1 LEDKPAFPPNVALLV
16 SIIAVSTASILIRMS
31 GAPPLA
37 IATYRLA
44 FATLMLLPFYIRS
57 GGHKRLAASSS
68 RDILTLAAVGV
79 VLAIHFGSRDI
90 LTLAAVGVV
99 LAIHFGSWITSLGL
113 TSVASSVLFVHVDPI
128 FVAVVSHFYLGERIK
143 RGTLIGITFAL
154 VGAVTIAF
162 GDAGVSGTSL
172 FGDLLAMIGAVML
185 GLYILAGRR
194 LRQSL
199 DLVSYVTPVYAT
211 STFALALASLA
222 TGTSLWPYPLSELL
236 LFLAIALIPMI
247 FGHTIYNWTLKWL
260 PAPLVSI
267 SLLGEPV
274 GATILAYL
282 LLEEVPSTLTLI
294 GGVLI
299 LLGIYQCVRSSM

>member
-79 VLAIHFGSRDI
+79 VLAIHFGS
-90 LTLAAVGVV
+90 
-99 LAIHFGSWITSLGL
+99 WITSLGL

-128 FVAVVSHFYLGERIK
+128 FVAVVSHFYLGERIR

-211 STFALALASLA
+211 SAFALALASLA

-260 PAPLVSI
+260 SAPLVSI

>member
-1 LEDKPAFPPNVALLV
+1 MEDKPAFPPNIALLV
-16 SIIAVSTASILIRMS
+16 SIVAVSTASILIRMS

-44 FATLMLLPFYIRS
+44 FATLILLPFYIRS
-57 GGHKRLAASSS
+57 GGHKRLAASS
-68 RDILTLAAVGV
+68 
-79 VLAIHFGSRDI
+79 SRDI

-128 FVAVVSHFYLGERIK
+128 FVAVVSHFYLGERIG
-143 RGTLIGITFAL
+143 RGTLRGIAL
-154 VGAVTIAF
+154 AFVGAAAIAF
-162 GDAGVSGTSL
+162 SDAGVSGSSL
-172 FGDLLAMIGAVML
+172 FGDLLAMIGAIML

-199 DLVSYVTPVYAT
+199 DLVSYVTPVYASSAIT
-211 STFALALASLA
+211 LALASLA
-222 TGTSLWPYPLSELL
+222 TGTSLWPYPRSELL
-236 LFLAIALIPMI
+236 LFLAIAIVPMI
-247 FGHTIYNWTLKWL
+247 FGHTVYNWTLKWL
-260 PAPLVSI
+260 SAPLVSI

-282 LLEEVPSTLTLI
+282 LLDEVPSVLALS

-299 LLGIYQCVRSSM
+299 LLGIYQCVRSSR

>member
-1 LEDKPAFPPNVALLV
+1 MEDKPAFPPNVALLV
-16 SIIAVSTASILIRMS
+16 SIVAVSTASILIRMS

-44 FATLMLLPFYIRS
+44 FATLILLPFYIRS
-57 GGHKRLAASSS
+57 GGHKRLAASS
-68 RDILTLAAVGV
+68 
-79 VLAIHFGSRDI
+79 SRDI

-128 FVAVVSHFYLGERIK
+128 FVAVVSHFYLGERIG
-143 RGTLIGITFAL
+143 RGTLGGIAL
-154 VGAVTIAF
+154 AFVGAAAIAF
-162 GDAGVSGTSL
+162 SDAGVSGSSL
-172 FGDLLAMIGAVML
+172 FGDLLAMIGAIML
-185 GLYILAGRR
+185 GIYILAGRR

-199 DLVSYVTPVYAT
+199 DLVSYVTPVYASSAIT
-211 STFALALASLA
+211 LALASLA
-222 TGTSLWPYPLSELL
+222 TGTSLWPYPRSELL
-236 LFLAIALIPMI
+236 LFLAIAIVPMI
-247 FGHTIYNWTLKWL
+247 FGHTVYNWTLKWL
-260 PAPLVSI
+260 SAPLVSL

-282 LLEEVPSTLTLI
+282 LLDEVPSVLALS

-299 LLGIYQCVRSSM
+299 LLGIYQCVRSSR

>member
-1 LEDKPAFPPNVALLV
+1 
-16 SIIAVSTASILIRMS
+16 MS

-57 GGHKRLAASSS
+57 GGHKRLAASS
-68 RDILTLAAVGV
+68 
-79 VLAIHFGSRDI
+79 SRDI

-211 STFALALASLA
+211 SAFALALASLA

-260 PAPLVSI
+260 SAPLVSI

-299 LLGIYQCVRSSM
+299 ILGIYQCVRS

>member
-1 LEDKPAFPPNVALLV
+1 VEDKPAFPPNVALLV
-16 SIIAVSTASILIRMS
+16 SIVAVSPASILIRMS

-37 IATYRLA
+37 LAPYRLA
-44 FATLMLLPFYIRS
+44 FATLILLPFYIRS
-57 GGHKRLAASSS
+57 GGHKRLAASS
-68 RDILTLAAVGV
+68 
-79 VLAIHFGSRDI
+79 SRDI

-128 FVAVVSHFYLGERIK
+128 FVAVVSHIYLGERIR
-143 RGTLIGITFAL
+143 RGTLVGITLAF
-154 VGAVTIAF
+154 VGAAIIAF
-162 GDAGVSGTSL
+162 SAAGVSSASL
-172 FGDLLAMIGAVML
+172 LGDLLAVIGAIML

-199 DLVSYVTPVYAT
+199 DLVSYVTPVYASSAVT
-211 STFALALASLA
+211 LALASLA
-222 TGTSLWPYPLSELL
+222 SGTSLWPYPRSELL

-247 FGHTIYNWTLKWL
+247 FGHTVYNWTLKWL
-260 PAPLVSI
+260 SAPLVSI

-282 LLEEVPSTLTLI
+282 LLDEVPSVLALF
-294 GGVLI
+294 GGVLV
-299 LLGIYQCVRSSM
+299 LLGIYQCVRSSR

>member
-1 LEDKPAFPPNVALLV
+1 LIHLEDKPAFPPNVALLV
-16 SIIAVSTASILIRMS
+16 SIVAVSTASILIRMS

-79 VLAIHFGSRDI
+79 VLAIHFGS
-90 LTLAAVGVV
+90 
-99 LAIHFGSWITSLGL
+99 WITSLGL

-128 FVAVVSHFYLGERIK
+128 FVAVVSHFYLGERIR

>member
-1 LEDKPAFPPNVALLV
+1 MEDKPAFPPNVALLV

-31 GAPPLA
+31 GAPSLA

-57 GGHKRLAASSS
+57 GGHKRLAASS
-68 RDILTLAAVGV
+68 
-79 VLAIHFGSRDI
+79 SRDI

-211 STFALALASLA
+211 SAFALALASLA